1 MEQTWGSFAD
11 GAESYMRV
19 ADVCS
24 GRINAAFFEFAVL
37 PSCACRELLAC
48 IDAIGLPEAVKDPLY
63 CGTGFLT
70 DAVAGTYIGISMFG
84 FSYLRVQWKYTS
96 SRIPRFD

>member
-1 MEQTWGSFAD
+1 MWRMYYSV
-11 GAESYMRV
+11 ESTLL
-19 ADVCS
+19 
-24 GRINAAFFEFAVL
+24 FFGFAVL

-48 IDAIGLPEAVKDPLY
+48 IDAIGLPKAVKDLLY

-84 FSYLRVQWKYTS
+84 FSYWRVQWKYTS

>member
-1 MEQTWGSFAD
+1 
-11 GAESYMRV
+11 MREAKKRRRRLCFV
-19 ADVCS
+19 RVVVELAP
-24 GRINAAFFEFAVL
+24 L
-37 PSCACRELLAC
+37 REALLLAC
-48 IDAIGLPEAVKDPLY
+48 IDAIGLPEAVKDLLY

-70 DAVAGTYIGISMFG
+70 DAVAGTYIGISMIG